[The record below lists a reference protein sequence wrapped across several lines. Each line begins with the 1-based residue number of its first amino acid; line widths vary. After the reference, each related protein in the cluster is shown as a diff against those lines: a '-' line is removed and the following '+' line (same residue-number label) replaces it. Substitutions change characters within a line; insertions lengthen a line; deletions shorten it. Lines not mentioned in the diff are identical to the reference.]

1 MIKIL
6 IADDHS
12 FIRIGLIRIL
22 KDKFSHLEITEVDDG
37 EALVSEVMKNRF
49 DIVISDLD
57 MPGRSGIECLAQIK
71 LIDPHIKVLIL
82 SIYPEELYAVRVLK
96 AGAFGYMNKNAAPQE
111 LVSAVEKILAGKKY
125 ITAKVGEQLLEQ
137 SQSND
142 VRHQSLSDREFEIF
156 KLLADGKTLTEI
168 SKSLCLALTTVST
181 YKISLMKK
189 LGLKNA
195 SEITR
200 YAIAHNIIADL

>member
-1 MIKIL
+1 MIKII

-37 EALVSEVMKNRF
+37 ESLVSEVMKNQY
-49 DIVISDLD
+49 DLVISDLD
-57 MPGRSGIECLAQIK
+57 MPGRSGIECLTQIK
-71 LIDPHIKVLIL
+71 LIDPNIKVLIL

-96 AGAFGYMNKNAAPQE
+96 AGAYGYMNKNAAPEE

-125 ITAKVGEQLLEQ
+125 ITTVVGEQLLEQ
-137 SQSND
+137 SQSNE
-142 VRHQSLSDREFEIF
+142 VKHHSLSDREFEIF
-156 KLLADGKTLTEI
+156 KLLAAGNTLTEI
-168 SKSLCLALTTVST
+168 SNNLSLALTTVST
-181 YKISLMKK
+181 HKINILKK

-200 YAIAHNIIADL
+200 YAIAHNIISDL

>member
-168 SKSLCLALTTVST
+168 SKNLCLALTTVST